1 MKKKIKWLRIR
12 RAFSALVLVFLIAA
26 SALVVLNRVVVTGS
40 RQYILTPYQA
50 AALNDVDCIL
60 VLGAGVYANRYPSMM
75 LEDRLLRA
83 IELYNL
89 GVSDRLLMSGDNSKV
104 YYNEV
109 QVMKD
114 YAVGKGVPSSDVFR
128 DHAGFSTYESMY
140 RARDVF
146 NVSRVV
152 IVTQDYHLYRAV
164 YNARALGLEVWGVS
178 SNLRAYGSGQRYRD
192 AREFVARAKDWLF
205 TVLQPEPT
213 FLGDVIDVRGNADLT
228 N

>member
-1 MKKKIKWLRIR
+1 MNRNKLQIFLR
-12 RAFSALVLVFLIAA
+12 RALSALLLALLIAA
-26 SALVVLNRVVVTGS
+26 TTATVLNRIVVINS
-40 RQYILTPYQA
+40 RDYILSEEEAQG
-50 AALNDVDCIL
+50 LSDIDCIL

-75 LEDRLLRA
+75 LEDRLLKA
-83 IELYNL
+83 IELYRL

-104 YYNEV
+104 HYNEV
-109 QVMKD
+109 QVMKN
-114 YAVGKGVPSSDVFR
+114 YAVEEGVPSPDIFR

-146 NVSRVV
+146 SVSRVV

-164 YNARALGLEVWGVS
+164 YNARALGLEAWGVA
-178 SNLRAYGSGQRYRD
+178 SNQRTYRGQSYRD
-192 AREFVARAKDWLF
+192 AREFMARAKDWLYC
-205 TVLQPEPT
+205 VLQPQPT

>member
-1 MKKKIKWLRIR
+1 MRKKKRLRWLK
-12 RAFSALVLVFLIAA
+12 RAFAALVLVFLTAMSAA
-26 SALVVLNRVVVTGS
+26 TVLNRVVILKS
-40 RQYILTPYQA
+40 CDFILTPDEAQA
-50 AALNDVDCIL
+50 LSDIDCIL

-83 IELYNL
+83 IELYRL
-89 GVSDRLLMSGDNSKV
+89 GVSDRLLMSGDNSQV
-104 YYNEV
+104 HYNEV

-114 YAVGKGVPSSDVFR
+114 YAVGKGVPSPDIFR

-146 NVSRVV
+146 NVRRVV

-164 YNARALGLEVWGVS
+164 YNARALGLEAWGVAARPE
-178 SNLRAYGSGQRYRD
+178 LYRGQALRD
-192 AREFVARAKDWLF
+192 AREFVARVKDWLYC
-205 TVLQPEPT
+205 LYQPEPT
-213 FLGDVIDVRGNADLT
+213 FLGDVIDVRGNADVS